1 MEELIAD
8 NRVWFGAD
16 GSNVPRLKGFRS
28 EAREGLTPHTLWT
41 HDEVGTTDSA
51 KKELISLFEGIE
63 VYDTPK
69 PVSLIKRMVQISTS
83 DTGNEIVL
91 DFFAGSGTIGD
102 AVVNLNHDDS
112 GNRKFVAVQLP
123 EPVPG
128 DSGAKKAGYETI
140 SDVGKERIRRVIKK
154 LNDADDGK
162 LPLEGGQRPDRGF
175 RVYKLAES
183 NFAAWNADVLRDDTA
198 ALERQM
204 ELHVEHV
211 REGRSEQD
219 LLYEILLK
227 SGFPLTAPV
236 ERVELAGSAVFSVAE
251 GAMLVCLER
260 KLTLE
265 AIRVMAAQQPERVV
279 CLDAGFAGNDPL
291 KVNAVQLFK
300 AKGIVFRTI

>member
-1 MEELIAD
+1 MDGNFFD
-8 NRVWFGAD
+8 N
-16 GSNVPRLKGFRS
+16 
-28 EAREGLTPHTLWT
+28 
-41 HDEVGTTDSA
+41 
-51 KKELISLFEGIE
+51 
-63 VYDTPK
+63 PK
-69 PVSLIKRMVQISTS
+69 PVGLLKRLLQITPEPES
-83 DTGNEIVL
+83 DDIIL
-91 DFFAGSGTIGD
+91 DFFAGSGTTAQ
-102 AVVNLNHDDS
+102 AVLELNSLDNGS
-112 GNRKFVAVQLP
+112 RKFVLVQLP
-123 EPVPG
+123 EPTRSE
-128 DSGAKKAGYETI
+128 DSDGKFEETDAWKAGYATI
-140 SDVGKERIRRVIKK
+140 ADIGKERIRRVIKK

-227 SGFPLTAPV
+227 SGFPLTVPV
-236 ERVELAGSAVFSVAE
+236 ERVELAGSAVFSVAD

-279 CLDAGFAGNDPL
+279 CLDAGFVGNDPL

-300 AKGIVFRTI
+300 ARGIVFRTI